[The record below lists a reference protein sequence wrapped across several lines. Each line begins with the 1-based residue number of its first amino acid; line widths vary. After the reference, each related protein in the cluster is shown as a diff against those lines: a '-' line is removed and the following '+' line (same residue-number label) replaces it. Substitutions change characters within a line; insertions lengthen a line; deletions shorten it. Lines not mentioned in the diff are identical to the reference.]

1 MKSKVEAL
9 SDARQK
15 RAKVEETL
23 AAIRARL
30 TVPQLAEDAMNF
42 VDPDLALLG
51 RIRVGV
57 RQNRLLSLAVLAGA
71 GWLVGSS
78 RRSIGEPRNMR
89 RTDTATIRTM
99 KKENKN
105 DSGQS
110 NRNKWTGSGR
120 QSPGIAKQKYDTG
133 HEQGRKHE
141 AVIEQGRHG
150 AESGFSQERSQAQ
163 RIGKFGTSGSD
174 SQPEPQRQE
183 ERW

>member
-9 SDARQK
+9 SDVRQK
-15 RAKVEETL
+15 RAQLEETL
-23 AAIRARL
+23 AAARARL

-42 VDPDLALLG
+42 VDPDLTLLG
-51 RIRVGV
+51 RIRAGV

-78 RRSIGEPRNMR
+78 RRSMGEPRNMR
-89 RTDTATIRTM
+89 RTDTATTRTM

-120 QSPGIAKQKYDTG
+120 EDSGIEKQEFDSEQ
-133 HEQGRKHE
+133 EQGRKHE
-141 AVIEQGRHG
+141 EVNEPGKHG
-150 AESGFSQERSQAQ
+150 TQSGFSQGRSQAQ
-163 RIGKFGTSGSD
+163 QIGKFDTAGSNP
-174 SQPEPQRQE
+174 QPEPQRQE
-183 ERW
+183 GR

>member
-9 SDARQK
+9 SDVRQK
-15 RAKVEETL
+15 RAKFEETL
-23 AAIRARL
+23 AAARARL

-42 VDPDLALLG
+42 IDPDLTLLG
-51 RIRVGV
+51 RIRAGV

-89 RTDTATIRTM
+89 RTDTATTRTM

-110 NRNKWTGSGR
+110 NRNKWTGSSREG
-120 QSPGIAKQKYDTG
+120 SGIEKQEFDSEYEESRE
-133 HEQGRKHE
+133 HEEIIKQGKP
-141 AVIEQGRHG
+141 G
-150 AESGFSQERSQAQ
+150 AEGGFSQERSQA
-163 RIGKFGTSGSD
+163 
-174 SQPEPQRQE
+174 
-183 ERW
+183 